1 MDLDFTPEQEML
13 REAVAGVCARHSGLD
28 VVRQMEDD
36 PIGYSDKF
44 WQQLAEL
51 GLLGMTL
58 PEEHGGSGMTMLDA
72 VVVYTELGR
81 ALAPSPHFVSSVM
94 SGGVLALA
102 GSPAQQAEWLPKI
115 SAGEAI
121 ITTAWLEP
129 GRGFGP
135 QGVQLTA
142 TADGDGWRLD
152 GVKRHVPFA
161 KAADRLLVLARTP
174 SSQPSLFLVD
184 PNAPGVR
191 LTQLM
196 TISSDTQYRVDFEG
210 VQVGADALVGTEGD
224 GWVTWDAVMHD
235 GIVLLAAQAVGGA
248 QYAHAITTQY
258 AKDRFQFDKPLGA
271 FQSIAHY
278 LSDGITAVDGAET
291 LVWEAGWARTQG
303 DDMRTLAPM
312 AKLFAC
318 QTFRDVTATAQQVFG
333 GVGFTLEYDIQLYF
347 RRAKQL
353 QISWWNDRY
362 LEELVAQQVL
372 DDRPVPASK

>member
-1 MDLDFTPEQEML
+1 MDLDFTPEQDML
-13 REAVAGVCARHSGLD
+13 REAVAGVCARHCGLD
-28 VVRQMEDD
+28 VVRAMEDD
-36 PIGYSDKF
+36 PVGYSDKF
-44 WQQLAEL
+44 WEQLAEL

-94 SGGVLALA
+94 SGGVLAFA
-102 GSPAQQAEWLPKI
+102 GSPAQQAEWLPQI
-115 SAGEAI
+115 CAGEAI

-129 GRGFGP
+129 GGGFGP

-142 TADGDGWRLD
+142 TADGDGWTLD
-152 GVKRHVPFA
+152 GAKRHVPFA
-161 KAADRLLVLARTP
+161 KAADRLLVLARTAEG
-174 SSQPSLFLVD
+174 PSLFLVD
-184 PNAPGVR
+184 PQSAGVT

-196 TISSDTQYRVDFEG
+196 TISSDTQYRVDFDG
-210 VQVGADALVGTEGD
+210 VRIGADALVGTVGD
-224 GWVTWDAVMHD
+224 GWATWDAVMHD
-235 GIVLLAAQAVGGA
+235 GIILLAAQAVGGA
-248 QYAHAITTQY
+248 QYALGITVQY

-278 LSDGITAVDGAET
+278 LSDAATTVDGAET
-291 LVWEAGWARTQG
+291 LVWEAGWARTEG
-303 DDMRTLAPM
+303 RDVSSLAPM

-362 LEELVAQQVL
+362 LEELVAHQVL
-372 DDRPVPASK
+372 DEREVVG